1 MEYGFLSQAFG
12 DLTPNLRNLAKDWTF
27 YKMNPAM
34 GSSWTSG
41 SLYAH
46 QVGVPA
52 IYPERSIFSHMTSSK
67 LIGLGNILKKAKYKS
82 KYIMPLKEFEGMDN
96 FLQAYDIEAISEKNS
111 IGNYQEASWG
121 MLDFDIFNEAKL
133 QINEFLKNK
142 NAPFAL
148 FISTVSTHPPNGIYD
163 MRMQKYI
170 PNKINNFEFTIA
182 SVDYLLNDFISFL
195 NKNGI
200 MQNTSIYIFPDHL
213 LMSGPKETTD
223 KINLKARY
231 LYMLTN
237 VNKDKL
243 GKSTNESI
251 YQIELPRMIINGADI
266 KTNATF
272 LSDFIKGDIGKFI
285 ATNKEKISSLNFSAI
300 EKTNFYEGIHIELK
314 DSNLSIKTKNFKKKI
329 DRKIYPEDD
338 IIIDIIFTPS
348 MTYLENYIV
357 TKENAFINKDEN
369 VHLLIFIKN
378 SKIIKSYL
386 GNKKNIGIYKNSD
399 KSYNNEEIITL
410 QNSIKLSNEKTEIY
424 QNLKTDHKTIL
435 ARSSEKITSKKY
447 PSYIKY
453 KNKSYSLSRGLN
465 LLSIDK
471 NGKIKF
477 ENFDTF
483 GSQKEAIDFINAI
496 TNTINNNYNWILVSD
511 DALNPNWYNFQKSLY
526 DLGFKILPKM
536 GWRVAYIAYSK
547 EDKIIYEDYSST
559 TLSYAISL
567 E

>member
-27 YKMNPAM
+27 YKMKPAT

-170 PNKINNFEFTIA
+170 PSKINNFEFTIA

-195 NKNGI
+195 NKNKI

-213 LMSGPKETTD
+213 LMSGPKETMD
-223 KINLKARY
+223 KINLKTRY

-285 ATNKEKISSLNFSAI
+285 AANKEKISSLNFSAI
-300 EKTNFYEGIHIELK
+300 EKTNFHEGIHIELK
-314 DSNLSIKTKNFKKKI
+314 DLNLSIKTKNFKKQF

-369 VHLLIFIKN
+369 IHLLVFIKN
-378 SKIIKSYL
+378 SQIIKSYL
-386 GNKKNIGIYKNSD
+386 GNKKNIGIYKNSN
-399 KSYNNEEIITL
+399 KSYSNKEIVTL

-424 QNLKTDHKTIL
+424 QSLKTDYKTISF
-435 ARSSEKITSKKY
+435 RSSEKITSKKY

-453 KNKSYSLSRGLN
+453 KNKTYSLNRGLN

-471 NGKIKF
+471 KGKIKF
-477 ENFDTF
+477 KSFDTF
-483 GSQKEAIDFINAI
+483 GSQKEAIDFINAM

-511 DALNPNWYNFQKSLY
+511 DALNPNWDNFQKSLY

-547 EDKIIYEDYSST
+547 EDKIIREDFSST